1 MGGRI
6 AEEMIFGKDNVTSG
20 ASNDLQQATRI
31 ARGMVMSFGMSD
43 RVGKTS
49 FDPEK
54 LHLLAPET
62 RLAIDEEIT
71 RLLSQSYERAT
82 QLLKNNRRDLE
93 VVAKGLIE
101 HETLSGEDVE
111 CLLKGR
117 KLKRELEK
125 VWEQWK
131 WKSIRVTV
139 TVKTADGVV
148 WIIGGVRVSVYRVY
162 LYHILD
168 YL

>member
-1 MGGRI
+1 MVWQLPPGDQTSQTKKQMLASMDVCMGGRI

-125 VWEQWK
+125 V
-131 WKSIRVTV
+131 
-139 TVKTADGVV
+139 
-148 WIIGGVRVSVYRVY
+148 
-162 LYHILD
+162 
-168 YL
+168 